1 MVRVIFYERNG
12 EIILL
17 HAFYKRDRKDTE
29 KALEVALKILNSI
42 TDENGDVKELLPR
55 PATTKDYIYLAIACI
70 VAAAAMK
77 DEEAPDLTKDILYK
91 ATSEE
96 IKLLVKTVVELRM
109 EWYHIPTTATIDK
122 MKEDGEKKEKNV
134 DQPAIFTK
142 QS

>member
-1 MVRVIFYERNG
+1 MRKITIIGREVEMIYCAASETGFEDLAGKGADIFNPIPVY
-12 EIILL
+12 
-17 HAFYKRDRKDTE
+17 
-29 KALEVALKILNSI
+29 
-42 TDENGDVKELLPR
+42 ENGDVKELLPP

-122 MKEDGEKKEKNV
+122 IKEEGEEKEKNV
-134 DQPAIFTK
+134 DQPATFLK

>member
-1 MVRVIFYERNG
+1 MKHFAITFLMMLATAVC
-12 EIILL
+12 
-17 HAFYKRDRKDTE
+17 HAQDQNF
-29 KALEVALKILNSI
+29 
-42 TDENGDVKELLPR
+42 
-55 PATTKDYIYLAIACI
+55 YIYLAIACI

-109 EWYHIPTTATIDK
+109 EWYHIPTTASIDK
-122 MKEDGEKKEKNV
+122 MKEDMEKKEKNV
-134 DQPAIFTK
+134 DQPATYMK

>member
-1 MVRVIFYERNG
+1 MRKITIIGREVEMIYCAASETGFEDIAGKSSDIFNP
-12 EIILL
+12 IP
-17 HAFYKRDRKDTE
+17 
-29 KALEVALKILNSI
+29 VP
-42 TDENGDVKELLPR
+42 DENGDVKELLQP

-122 MKEDGEKKEKNV
+122 MKEDGEEKEKNV
-134 DQPAIFTK
+134 DQPATSMK

>member
-1 MVRVIFYERNG
+1 MRKITIIGREVEMIYCAASETGFEDLAGKGADIFNP
-12 EIILL
+12 IP
-17 HAFYKRDRKDTE
+17 
-29 KALEVALKILNSI
+29 VP
-42 TDENGDVKELLPR
+42 DENGDIKELLPP

-96 IKLLVKTVVELRM
+96 IKMLVKTVVELRM

-122 MKEDGEKKEKNV
+122 MKEDGEEKEKNV
-134 DQPAIFTK
+134 DQPATSTK